1 MNLDFWKN
9 KIAESSDGND
19 EDAYKAMAKDAKEY
33 ADLQLQLLKLN
44 LVEKSSQILSLLVVI
59 IAGAILLMAAF
70 IFFSLV
76 FVLWMRNITGSMMT
90 GFIIL
95 GAFFILLFILFFA
108 LRKKLMINPL
118 IKKLSAILFKDSEP
132 AGEEDNDEQ

>member
-1 MNLDFWKN
+1 MNLDFLKN
-9 KIAESSDGND
+9 KIADSNDGND

-33 ADLQLQLLKLN
+33 ADLQLQLFKLN

-70 IFFSLV
+70 VFFSLV
-76 FVLWMRNITGSMMT
+76 FVLWMNNLAGSMMT
-90 GFIIL
+90 GFVIL
-95 GAFFILLFILFFA
+95 GAFFIVLFILFWL
-108 LRKKLMINPL
+108 LRKKIMINPM

-132 AGEEDNDEQ
+132 VGEEDDDE